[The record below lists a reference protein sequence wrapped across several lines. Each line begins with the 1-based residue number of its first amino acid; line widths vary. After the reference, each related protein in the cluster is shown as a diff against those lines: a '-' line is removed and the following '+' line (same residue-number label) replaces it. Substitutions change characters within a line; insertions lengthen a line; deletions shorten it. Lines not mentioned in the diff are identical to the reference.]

1 MVSPDTESSNLLYK
15 NKRLRIKFG
24 LSIVANYHEWEQ
36 INCPYNMIHIIWSIL
51 GCSCTSHPSPTHEG
65 IIPHLVNSLSI
76 RLFHRLLSIIIF
88 PPFCHHKYFF
98 AKPYGQS
105 QIRNDQRNGRK
116 TRKKDEKQ
124 IAIRQQPQWEVRD
137 EKRTC

>member
-1 MVSPDTESSNLLYK
+1 MVSPDTEASNLLYK
-15 NKRLRIKFG
+15 NKRLRIEFG

-98 AKPYGQS
+98 CK
-105 QIRNDQRNGRK
+105 
-116 TRKKDEKQ
+116 
-124 IAIRQQPQWEVRD
+124 AIWSVSN
-137 EKRTC
+137 